1 MRRKLIVGNWK
12 MHGSKDQV
20 RQLAQDIELG
30 TSGLPQ
36 DLLQRLDIGVCPTSL
51 HIGLA
56 AEVLSS
62 DRVKLGAQN
71 LYCEPK
77 GAFTGEVSAEMLAEY
92 GVTFVIVGHSERREI
107 FAESDQL
114 IAAKFV
120 AAQKCSLIPILCVGE
135 SLAQR
140 EQGITETTVLAQL
153 DAVIDSAGIAALES
167 AVIAYEPIWAIGT
180 GRTATPEQ
188 AQQVHK
194 VLRGHLVGL
203 DAGVAD
209 KTRII
214 YGGSV
219 KAASAAELFS
229 QADIDGGLIGGASL
243 EAEEFISICKS
254 AD

>member
-12 MHGSKDQV
+12 MHGSKNQV
-20 RQLAQDIELG
+20 RQLLLDIEAG
-30 TSGLPQ
+30 TAQLSQVLA
-36 DLLQRLDIGVCPTSL
+36 RTVEIGVCPTFL

-56 AEVLSS
+56 AETLVSKI
-62 DRVKLGAQN
+62 VKLGAQN
-71 LYCEPK
+71 VYCEPE
-77 GAFTGEVSAEMLAEY
+77 GAFTGEISAEMLAEY
-92 GVTFVIVGHSERREI
+92 GVTYVLVGHSERRGI

-114 IAAKFV
+114 VAAKFV
-120 AAQKCSLIPILCVGE
+120 AAQKCRLIPILCLGE

-140 EQGITETTVLAQL
+140 EQGITEATVLAQL
-153 DAVIDSAGIAALES
+153 DAVIASAGIAAMS
-167 AVIAYEPIWAIGT
+167 KAVIAYEPIWAIGT
-180 GRTATPEQ
+180 GKTASAEQ

-194 VLRGHLVGL
+194 VLRDHLAQL
-203 DAGVAD
+203 SADVAAEV
-209 KTRII
+209 RII

-219 KAASAAELFS
+219 KASNAAELFS

>member
-1 MRRKLIVGNWK
+1 
-12 MHGSKDQV
+12 MHGSRDQL
-20 RQLAQDIELG
+20 RQLTQDIEIG
-30 TSGLPQ
+30 TSSLSQ
-36 DLLQRLDIGVCPTSL
+36 DFAERLDIGVCPTSL
-51 HIGLA
+51 HIGLV
-56 AEVLSS
+56 AEALRSGG
-62 DRVKLGAQN
+62 VKLGAQN
-71 LYCEPK
+71 LYCESE

-92 GVTFVIVGHSERREI
+92 GVTYVIVGHSERREI

-120 AAQKCSLIPILCVGE
+120 AAQKCNLIPILCLGE

-140 EQGITETTVLAQL
+140 EQGIIEETVLAQL
-153 DAVIDSAGIAALES
+153 DAVIASAGIAAMER

-194 VLRGHLVGL
+194 VLREHLASL
-203 DAGVAD
+203 DAGIAD
-209 KTRII
+209 RTRII

-219 KAASAAELFS
+219 KAASAADLFS
-229 QADIDGGLIGGASL
+229 QADIDGGLVGGASL
-243 EAEEFISICKS
+243 EAKEFISICKS